1 MKTKELDLAY
11 KLRHALDESSN
22 DLPRDISERL
32 AAARSIALSR
42 KKAESTVAAIAPR
55 TAVAGHSGSSSHNH
69 FAWFTRMGVA
79 VPLAA
84 LVFGLMGIYQFEQR
98 QQIIEAAAIDAEVL
112 TDDLPISAYLDNGFD
127 AFLAKEEK

>member
-22 DLPRDISERL
+22 DLPRNIRERL
-32 AAARSIALSR
+32 SSARNTALSR
-42 KKAESTVAAIAPR
+42 KKAESTTEILAPH
-55 TAVAGHSGSSSHNH
+55 TALAGHSAAPHHTH
-69 FAWFTRMGVA
+69 FSWITRMGIA

-84 LVFGLMGIYQFEQR
+84 LVFGLMGLYQFEQR

-127 AFLAKEEK
+127 TFLAREED